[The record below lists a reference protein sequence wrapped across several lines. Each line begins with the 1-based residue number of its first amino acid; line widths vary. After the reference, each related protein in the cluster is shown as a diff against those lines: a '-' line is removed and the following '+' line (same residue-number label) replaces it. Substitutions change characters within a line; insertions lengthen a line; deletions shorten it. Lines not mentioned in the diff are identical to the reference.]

1 MDPYQLE
8 IDRIKELKEFLT
20 TQTDNKQIDIL
31 KRRIAVN
38 EMCLA
43 QRLKK
48 NNLHL
53 VPPMT

>member
-48 NNLHL
+48 K
-53 VPPMT
+53 